1 MPNLHQEFVRSL
13 KNEKLVAFCT
23 VIVGPQLGRKMLIW
37 PDGQTKGDL
46 GHLAIDNWAHAGG
59 FGGGYLMAR
68 WLDPLQPERTDHQ
81 IAALLCIGLTI
92 LSVVASL
99 VEVSIHPEKYPFMY

>member
-1 MPNLHQEFVRSL
+1 MGFAAILFVIGLVMP
-13 KNEKLVAFCT
+13 
-23 VIVGPQLGRKMLIW
+23 G
-37 PDGQTKGDL
+37 
-46 GHLAIDNWAHAGG
+46 IDNWAHAGG

-68 WLDPLQPERTDHQ
+68 WLAPLKPERTDHQ